1 MTFNDD
7 ARINSSK
14 VKRRGATGGV
24 VAGGGI
30 GVAIIVFLIAQFT
43 GFDLS
48 GVVPS
53 DQPAGPDQAVAECDN
68 ISGEEAN
75 KTVDCR
81 MAGAALVIDSYW
93 AEELPALGGTYVTP
107 EFILFEQSVSTACG
121 NATSATGPFYC
132 PPDQTIYVDTDF
144 YAELTER
151 FGANGGPLAEMYVL
165 AHEWGHHIQNLR
177 GTMDAID
184 RTATGPSSDGV
195 RLELQADCFAG
206 AWVGAASTEADAEG
220 TPLLKQPTDAE
231 LADALSAAS
240 AVGDDRIQQATS
252 GQVDSDSWT
261 HGSSAQRQQ
270 WFTEGYNGGAGRCD
284 TFAAPASEFE

>member
-14 VKRRGATGGV
+14 VKRRGATGGI

-30 GVAIIVFLIAQFT
+30 GVAIVVFLIAQFT

-48 GVVPS
+48 GLTTPTE
-53 DQPAGPDQAVAECDN
+53 PTGPDQAVAECDN

-81 MAGAALVIDSYW
+81 MAGAALVIDGYW
-93 AEELPALGGTYVTP
+93 AEELPALGGNYVTP
-107 EFILFEQSVSTACG
+107 EFILFEGSVATGCG

-165 AHEWGHHIQNLR
+165 AHEWGHHIQNIS
-177 GTMDAID
+177 GIMDGLD
-184 RTATGPSSDGV
+184 TQTTGPTSDGV

-206 AWVGAASTEADAEG
+206 AWVGAATDQEDETGTAYLEAI
-220 TPLLKQPTDAE
+220 TDQDI
-231 LADALSAAS
+231 ADALSAAS
-240 AVGDDRIQQATS
+240 AVGDDRIQESTQ
-252 GQVDSDSWT
+252 GQINPETWT
-261 HGSSAQRQQ
+261 HGSSEQRQA
-270 WFTEGYNGGAGRCD
+270 WFSVGRANGPDVCN
-284 TFAAPASEFE
+284 TFEVSGNDL

>member
-53 DQPAGPDQAVAECDN
+53 DQPAGPDQTVAECDN

-165 AHEWGHHIQNLR
+165 AHEWGHHIQNISGIMEGLD
-177 GTMDAID
+177 TQ
-184 RTATGPSSDGV
+184 TTGPSSDGV

-206 AWVGAASTEADAEG
+206 AWVGSATDQEDETGTAYLEAI
-220 TPLLKQPTDAE
+220 TDQDI
-231 LADALSAAS
+231 ADALSAAS
-240 AVGDDRIQQATS
+240 AVGDDRIQESTQ
-252 GQVDSDSWT
+252 GQVNPETWT
-261 HGSSAQRQQ
+261 HGSSEQRQA
-270 WFTEGYNGGAGRCD
+270 WFQVGRANGPDACN
-284 TFAAPASEFE
+284 TFEVSGNDL

>member
-107 EFILFEQSVSTACG
+107 EFILFEGSVATGCG

-165 AHEWGHHIQNLR
+165 AHEWGHHIQNIS
-177 GTMDAID
+177 GIMDGLD
-184 RTATGPSSDGV
+184 TQTTGPSSDGV

-206 AWVGAASTEADAEG
+206 AWVGSATEQEDETG
-220 TPLLKQPTDAE
+220 TAYLEAITDQDI
-231 LADALSAAS
+231 ADALSAAS
-240 AVGDDRIQQATS
+240 AVGDDRIQESTQ
-252 GQVDSDSWT
+252 GQINPETWT
-261 HGSSAQRQQ
+261 HGSSEQRQA
-270 WFTEGYNGGAGRCD
+270 WFTVGRAKGPDACN
-284 TFAAPASEFE
+284 TFEVSGNDL

>member
-165 AHEWGHHIQNLR
+165 AHEWGHHIQNISGIMEGLD
-177 GTMDAID
+177 TQ
-184 RTATGPSSDGV
+184 TTGPSSDGV

-206 AWVGAASTEADAEG
+206 AWVGSATDQEDETGTAYLEAI
-220 TPLLKQPTDAE
+220 TDQDI
-231 LADALSAAS
+231 ADALSAAS
-240 AVGDDRIQQATS
+240 AVGDDRIQESTQ
-252 GQVDSDSWT
+252 GQVNPETWT
-261 HGSSAQRQQ
+261 HGSSEQRQA
-270 WFTEGYNGGAGRCD
+270 WFQVGRANGPDACN
-284 TFAAPASEFE
+284 TFEVSGNDL

>member
-53 DQPAGPDQAVAECDN
+53 DQPAGPDQTVAECDN

-151 FGANGGPLAEMYVL
+151 LGANGGPLAEMYVL
-165 AHEWGHHIQNLR
+165 AHEWGHHIQNISGIMEGLD
-177 GTMDAID
+177 TQ
-184 RTATGPSSDGV
+184 TTGPSSDGV

-206 AWVGAASTEADAEG
+206 AWVGSATDQEDETGTAYLEAI
-220 TPLLKQPTDAE
+220 TDQDI
-231 LADALSAAS
+231 ADALSAAS
-240 AVGDDRIQQATS
+240 AVGDDRIQESTQ
-252 GQVDSDSWT
+252 GQVNPETWT
-261 HGSSAQRQQ
+261 HGSSEQRQA
-270 WFTEGYNGGAGRCD
+270 WFQVGRENGPDACN
-284 TFAAPASEFE
+284 TFEVSGNDL

>member
-107 EFILFEQSVSTACG
+107 EFILFEGSVATGCG

-165 AHEWGHHIQNLR
+165 AHEWGHHIQNIS
-177 GTMDAID
+177 GIMDGLD
-184 RTATGPSSDGV
+184 NQTTGPTSDGV

-206 AWVGAASTEADAEG
+206 AWVGAAATREDESG
-220 TPLLKQPTDAE
+220 TTYLEPFTDQDI
-231 LADALSAAS
+231 ADALSAAS
-240 AVGDDRIQQATS
+240 AVGDDRIQESTS
-252 GQVDSDSWT
+252 GQVNPETWT
-261 HGSSAQRQQ
+261 HGSSEQRQA
-270 WFTEGYNGGAGRCD
+270 WFQVGRANGPDACN
-284 TFAAPASEFE
+284 TFEVSGNDL

>member
-53 DQPAGPDQAVAECDN
+53 DQPAGPDQTVAECDN

-121 NATSATGPFYC
+121 NARCAAAALDLARVDASVIVESHCTKLVAN
-132 PPDQTIYVDTDF
+132 PPCGNTQ
-144 YAELTER
+144 
-151 FGANGGPLAEMYVL
+151 
-165 AHEWGHHIQNLR
+165 
-177 GTMDAID
+177 
-184 RTATGPSSDGV
+184 S
-195 RLELQADCFAG
+195 
-206 AWVGAASTEADAEG
+206 
-220 TPLLKQPTDAE
+220 QPIGSFHGNRYTH
-231 LADALSAAS
+231 
-240 AVGDDRIQQATS
+240 RI
-252 GQVDSDSWT
+252 
-261 HGSSAQRQQ
+261 
-270 WFTEGYNGGAGRCD
+270 
-284 TFAAPASEFE
+284 